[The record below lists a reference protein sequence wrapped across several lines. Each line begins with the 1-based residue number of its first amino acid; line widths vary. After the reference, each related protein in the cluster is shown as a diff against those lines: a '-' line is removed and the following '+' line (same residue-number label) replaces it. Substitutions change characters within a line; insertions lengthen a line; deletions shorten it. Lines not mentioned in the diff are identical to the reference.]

1 MREYICVDDY
11 QNTGFHLGD
20 VMTAE
25 EWREWAMS
33 MNDYDE
39 FDEKLQKEIANLPAE
54 DAVSL
59 IADIWQ
65 IEIVPYD
72 KNNKEH
78 TELRARWED
87 DDGYD
92 YNLVIED
99 INLVDDAT
107 ATGGKANSDETL
119 AQFIVSVSDE
129 KHNKYGITLADL
141 NKELKECG
149 IEPITEDQIVIKRV
163 ERSK

>member
-1 MREYICVDDY
+1 MRKYICVDDY

-20 VMTAE
+20 TQTAE

-54 DAVSL
+54 DVVSL

-72 KNNKEH
+72 ENNKEH
-78 TELRARWED
+78 IELRAEYED
-87 DDGYD
+87 D
-92 YNLVIED
+92 ED
-99 INLVDDAT
+99 
-107 ATGGKANSDETL
+107 DE
-119 AQFIVSVSDE
+119 
-129 KHNKYGITLADL
+129 Y
-141 NKELKECG
+141 
-149 IEPITEDQIVIKRV
+149 